1 MKTFGE
7 YVTSGPFPSSR
18 SARAS
23 AQSSSRGRSWSS
35 IEGAYVSTTG
45 LHEIAGRE
53 AEQDREGQDGRPR
66 SHELDVASARPRSR
80 DDRSA
85 GEPEGESDQTL
96 DRLESDPGR
105 KREAEPYPG
114 AVQRQRSRAGS
125 CSEIAGRDRHHAREP
140 ESHEQHER
148 SRCGRAESQC
158 ERDRDGTGEPGR
170 DRCAHP
176 ATDTKRLTP

>member
-7 YVTSGPFPSSR
+7 YVTSGPCPSSR

-23 AQSSSRGRSWSS
+23 AQSSSSGRSGSS

-53 AEQDREGQDGRPR
+53 AEQDREGQDRRPGSR
-66 SHELDVASARPRSR
+66 ELDMASAGLWSR

-85 GEPEGESDQTL
+85 REPEGESDESL

-105 KREAEPYPG
+105 KREAEIHSG
-114 AVQRQRSRAGS
+114 AVPRQRSRAGS
-125 CSEIAGRDRHHAREP
+125 CAEI
-140 ESHEQHER
+140 
-148 SRCGRAESQC
+148 
-158 ERDRDGTGEPGR
+158 
-170 DRCAHP
+170 
-176 ATDTKRLTP
+176 